1 MYNAKFKIMEHVN
14 GNTCDRLKLH
24 ISGSDFS
31 FERIVLS
38 NLWNKCQKVSEF
50 AQEIPQSH
58 TADKSTAS

>member
-38 NLWNKCQKVSEF
+38 NLWNKCQKVS
-50 AQEIPQSH
+50 
-58 TADKSTAS
+58 